1 MGGLYVAR
9 KYLRDRLEEV
19 KDNMELERA
28 AKERYVSSFS
38 VDGLRHGMPAVLLR
52 SAPSSSF
59 RHILNVLLI
68 EITLCLRTFSKFNL
82 SIRPM
87 KLKLP
92 FSVFKND
99 SDKRRK
105 IHSTRFSP
113 FYLPFLSK
121 SLEPWTLRR

>member
-1 MGGLYVAR
+1 LLLYTLDTMTSYYQRYKGTVVKTAGVVGGLYVAR

-38 VDGLRHGMPAVLLR
+38 VDELRHGMHVVLLR

-68 EITLCLRTFSKFNL
+68 EITLCLRTFSF
-82 SIRPM
+82 RPD
-87 KLKLP
+87 L
-92 FSVFKND
+92 
-99 SDKRRK
+99 
-105 IHSTRFSP
+105 
-113 FYLPFLSK
+113 
-121 SLEPWTLRR
+121 